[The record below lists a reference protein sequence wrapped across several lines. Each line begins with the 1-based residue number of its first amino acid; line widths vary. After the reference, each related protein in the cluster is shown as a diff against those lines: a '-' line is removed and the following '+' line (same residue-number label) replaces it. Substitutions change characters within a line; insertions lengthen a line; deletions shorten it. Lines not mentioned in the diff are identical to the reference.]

1 MKRVLVI
8 GSSGLLGSALVKSL
22 QGKAEVLEASF
33 GRAPHKVD
41 IADPVSVRALFEKVG
56 EVDAVA
62 CVAGMARFRPWANLT
77 DDDWAHGLAN
87 KLMGQVNVVRHGARF
102 VRDGGVMTLTT
113 GVLAQH
119 PMPGGAV
126 VTTVNNAVEGFAR
139 AAALE
144 LGPRI
149 RVNVVSPG
157 WLTETLQALRLD
169 PAPGLPAA
177 EAALSFLQQMES
189 GPSGSV
195 LVAARQG

>member
-1 MKRVLVI
+1 MKRALVI
-8 GSSGLLGSALVKSL
+8 GSSGLLGSALV
-22 QGKAEVLEASF
+22 EVLRESSEVVEASF

-41 IADPVSVRALFEKVG
+41 IAEPASVKALFETVG
-56 EVDAVA
+56 MVDAVA
-62 CVAGMARFRPWANLT
+62 CVAGMARFRPWASLT

-102 VRDGGVMTLTT
+102 VRDGGAITLTT

-126 VTTVNNAVEGFAR
+126 FTTVNNAVEGFAR

-157 WLTETLQALRLD
+157 WLTETLVALRLD

-177 EAALSFLQQMES
+177 EAALAFAQHMES

-195 LVAARQG
+195 LVVAKRG

>member
-62 CVAGMARFRPWANLT
+62 CVAGMARVRPWANLT
-77 DDDWAHGLAN
+77 DDDWAHGLTN

-157 WLTETLQALRLD
+157 WLTETLLALRLD

-177 EAALSFLQQMES
+177 EAALAFLQQMES